1 MIILNKSYLAAMTAV
16 ILSVAV
22 AGCSGTNGGKEGNAL
37 TTSKATN
44 GKYDPPITIT
54 TARVLDPNVKF
65 KPGET
70 IEDNVHSRWM
80 SDKMGINMKHTFV
93 VNNEK
98 DFNTKLRLLLAGSEP
113 LPDVFQ
119 VSDPTLISELIQ
131 SGKVMALDDAIAK
144 FAPQNI
150 KDLYQKY
157 PDGFNMF
164 INNGKTY
171 GIPMYESLTG
181 GTILWVRQDWLKK
194 LNLPDPKTIDDMDKV
209 LEAFTNQDPDGNNKK
224 DTFGLALSMLD
235 RVNGTRATA
244 DWVFGAYGNYMPFQ
258 WSKDKDGN
266 LVYGSIQP
274 SIKEALS
281 KLRDWM
287 SKGYIDPEAGIKDKN
302 KATESFVNGSAGL
315 VAGEYHMYPVPLL
328 DTVKNNAKAEFKPLY
343 LPAGPTGNIGRVE
356 TPMVKRGI
364 LFSKD
369 FQHVDAWFAYYK
381 KLFEYQFF
389 VKDSEF
395 YLGNHEG
402 YDYVMKDG
410 KPVYQ
415 QFEQAGIP
423 KEQWPLPDGKTPIEA
438 KAYASLIGG
447 TNLNRPYSYDEGILK
462 FANDPKAVPANPIED
477 SIKDRVPVHQLAG
490 KIRIEQNKYD
500 LPNEFKGSPTKTMR
514 TKLELLE
521 KMEKE
526 TFNQI
531 IYGKLPVDAFD
542 KYVADW
548 KASGGDE
555 ITKEVNEWY
564 KSLKK

>member
-1 MIILNKSYLAAMTAV
+1 MFMSHKNYVLTGTV
-16 ILSVAV
+16 LSMALAV
-22 AGCSGTNGGKEGNAL
+22 AGCADGKSE
-37 TTSKATN
+37 TTGAAAKVVN
-44 GKYDPPITIT
+44 GKYDPAITIS

-70 IEDNVHSRWM
+70 IEDNVHTRWM
-80 SDKMGINMKHTFV
+80 ADKMGIQVKHTFV
-93 VNNEK
+93 VNNDK
-98 DFNTKLRLLLAGSEP
+98 DFNTKLRLLLAGSDP

-131 SGKVMALDDAIAK
+131 SGKVMAVDEAIAK
-144 FAPQNI
+144 YAPQNI
-150 KDLYQKY
+150 KDLYAKY

-164 INNGKTY
+164 KSSGKTY

-181 GTILWVRQDWLKK
+181 GTIFWVRQDWLKK

-209 LEAFTNQDPDGNNKK
+209 FDAFTNQDPDGNGKK

-235 RVNGTRATA
+235 RVNGTRATV
-244 DWVFGAYGNYMPFQ
+244 DWVFGAYGNNMPFQ
-258 WSKDKDGN
+258 WTKDKDGN
-266 LVYGSIQP
+266 LMYGSIQP
-274 SIKEALS
+274 SVKQALS
-281 KLRDWM
+281 KIRDWM
-287 SKGYIDPEAGIKDKN
+287 AKGYIDPEAGIKDKN

-315 VAGEYHMYPVPLL
+315 VAGEYHMYPNPLL
-328 DTVKNNAKAEFKPLY
+328 DTTKNNPQAEFKPLY

-364 LFSKD
+364 LFNKD
-369 FQHVDAWFAYYK
+369 FKHIDAWFAYYQK
-381 KLFEYQFF
+381 MFEYQFF

-423 KEQWPLPDGKTPIEA
+423 KDKWPLPDGKTPIEA

-462 FANDPKAVPANPIED
+462 FANDPKATPANPIED

-490 KIRIEQNKYD
+490 KIRVEQNKFD
-500 LPNEFKGSPTKTMR
+500 LANEFKGAPTKTMR

-526 TFNQI
+526 TFTQI
-531 IYGKLPVDAFD
+531 IYSKLPVEAFD
-542 KYVADW
+542 KFVSDW